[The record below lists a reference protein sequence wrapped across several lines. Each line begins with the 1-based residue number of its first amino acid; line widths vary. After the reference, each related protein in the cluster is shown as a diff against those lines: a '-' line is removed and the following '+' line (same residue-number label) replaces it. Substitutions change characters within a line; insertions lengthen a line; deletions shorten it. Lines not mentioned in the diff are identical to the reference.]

1 MELVFN
7 KEYTVEATDVNM
19 FGKLRPA
26 RLLEIIQTVS
36 GLHAEK
42 LGLGSDILNPK
53 NLSWVV
59 VRQRI
64 EIRRMPVQDEV
75 LHITTWP
82 GKGVH
87 GLFPRY
93 MEIRD
98 GAGNALVLSCF
109 LWVIMDMESRIMIQP
124 AAFGLNMPIPEKDAL
139 MPLPRLPKQLLPECR
154 KASFTVP
161 YSFIDV
167 VGHMNNTRYVEISE
181 NLLDAPRAG
190 KELRELIIEFTHE
203 LKLDETM
210 ELTIGKEGSRCSVK
224 GMKADAPVFTLF
236 LTYEE

>member
-1 MELVFN
+1 MELIFTW
-7 KEYTVEATDVNM
+7 KYTVEATDVNM

-26 RLLEIIQTVS
+26 RLLELIQTVS

-42 LGLGSDILNPK
+42 LGFGSSVLGPK
-53 NLSWVV
+53 KLSWVV

-64 EIRRMPVQDEV
+64 EISRMPREEEI
-75 LHITTWP
+75 LNFTTWP

-98 GAGNALVLSCF
+98 EAGNSLIRSCF
-109 LWVIMDMESRIMIQP
+109 LWVILDLESRIMIQP
-124 AAFGLNMPIPEKDAL
+124 AAYGLEMPVPEREAL
-139 MPLPRLPKQLLPECR
+139 MPLPRLPKQLLPEISR
-154 KASFTVP
+154 ASFTVP
-161 YSFIDV
+161 YSFIDT
-167 VGHMNNTRYVEISE
+167 VGHMNNTRYVEIAE
-181 NLLDAPRAG
+181 NYLSAPREG
-190 KELRELIIEFTHE
+190 REPRELIIEFTHE

-210 ELTIGKEGSRCSVK
+210 DLTIGKEGSRCSVK

-236 LTYEE
+236 ITYS

>member
-1 MELVFN
+1 MELIFTWQ
-7 KEYTVEATDVNM
+7 YTVETTDVNM

-26 RLLEIIQTVS
+26 RLLELIQTVS

-42 LGLGSDILNPK
+42 LGFGSGVLGPK
-53 NLSWVV
+53 KLSWVV

-64 EIRRMPVQDEV
+64 EISRMPREEEI
-75 LHITTWP
+75 LHFTTWP

-98 GAGNALVLSCF
+98 EAGKSLIRSCF
-109 LWVIMDMESRIMIQP
+109 LWVILDLESRVMIQP
-124 AAFGLNMPIPEKDAL
+124 AAYGLEMPVPEREAL
-139 MPLPRLPKQLLPECR
+139 MPLPRLPKQLLPQIGR
-154 KASFTVP
+154 ASFTVP
-161 YSFIDV
+161 YSFIDT
-167 VGHMNNTRYVEISE
+167 VGHLNNTRYVEIAE
-181 NLLDAPRAG
+181 NYLEAPRLG
-190 KELRELIIEFTHE
+190 QEPRELIIEFTHE

-210 ELTIGKEGSRCSVK
+210 DLTIGNEGSRCSVK

-236 LTYEE
+236 ITYS

>member
-1 MELVFN
+1 MELIFQ
-7 KEYTVEATDVNM
+7 KEYCIEATDVNM

-42 LGLGSDILNPK
+42 LGFGSDVLNPK

-64 EIRRMPVQDEV
+64 EISRMPGQDEI

-82 GKGVH
+82 GKGMH

-98 GAGNALVLSCF
+98 AAGESLIRSCF
-109 LWVIMDMESRIMIQP
+109 LWVILDLKTRVMIQP
-124 AAFGLNMPIPEKDAL
+124 AALGLEMPIPEKEAL
-139 MPLPRLPKQLLPECR
+139 MPLPRLPKQLLPEIGR
-154 KASFTVP
+154 ASFTVP

-167 VGHMNNTRYVEISE
+167 VGHMNNTRYVEIAE
-181 NLLDAPRAG
+181 NCLAAPRQG

-203 LKLDETM
+203 LKLDESM
-210 ELTIGKEGSRCSVK
+210 ELVIGQEENRYSVPGSK
-224 GMKADAPVFTLF
+224 DGAPILTLF
-236 LTYEE
+236 ITYE